1 MTARSG
7 LHTGECGDDGANLRG
22 PALAM
27 AAALSRLAPDGEVL
41 VSRTVKDL
49 VAGAGLFF
57 DDRGTHALDAD
68 GQSWRVFAAQAVGAV
83 AGQTTR

>member
-1 MTARSG
+1 MTARGG
-7 LHTGECGDDGANLRG
+7 LHTGECADDGASLRG

-57 DDRGTHALDAD
+57 DDRGTHALDVD
-68 GQSWRVFAAQAVGAV
+68 GQTWRVFAARAAGAV